1 MKVTKPLTLTLVFL
15 SLIGCSTEKSPSQIY
30 EEYNSRV
37 TDGVSYEEEKAYYTK
52 QKQQEVESKLPQ
64 YMKQMN
70 KSRDDVIELY
80 LNLSRE
86 VAKCK
91 EITLDSE
98 VIEGDTAL
106 LEYSQ
111 KDVCGNKS
119 ATTEKQKVRM
129 KNEGGWKIDEVV
141 ISL

>member
-1 MKVTKPLTLTLVFL
+1 
-15 SLIGCSTEKSPSQIY
+15 
-30 EEYNSRV
+30 
-37 TDGVSYEEEKAYYTK
+37 
-52 QKQQEVESKLPQ
+52 
-64 YMKQMN
+64 MKQMN

-111 KDVCGNKS
+111 KDVCGNES

-129 KNEGGWKIDEVV
+129 KNEGGWKIDEVE